1 MRVISHKKLREFYDT
16 PGREDA
22 KVALE
27 RWYEIT
33 EDAAWKSF
41 SDIKAD
47 FGSVDFVGTHEEYD
61 QIDAANI

>member
-33 EDAAWKSF
+33 EDAA
-41 SDIKAD
+41 
-47 FGSVDFVGTHEEYD
+47 
-61 QIDAANI
+61 NI